1 VSMVWMS
8 YAGCRIGLTRRSIVR
23 ALRRPMKRYWMFVY
37 WMYLRDA
44 DRLVNHCTVSR
55 LSEPS
60 GEGPIAGRFVR
71 DGLLAARLTL
81 TLETFDRDCFYW
93 GDFIFV
99 SERMRNAKALRPSDI
114 QYFDVNV
121 SESAPLPRSKNYQIM
136 HVPVT
141 EDVSDPINS
150 DYICRHLPDGSV
162 VQTGMPL
169 VAVFRQDAKP
179 AHGIFYDKLFRVI
192 YCTDE
197 FALRVLKVGCPGAYF
212 VDPSH
217 PFGNVTRLRTLRG
230 VEEIVRWN
238 KGIFRTKLVETIP

>member
-1 VSMVWMS
+1 MKTFWRFVNWTWMLYRGEDRLFEHCTAS
-8 YAGCRIGLTRRSIVR
+8 YA
-23 ALRRPMKRYWMFVY
+23 
-37 WMYLRDA
+37 
-44 DRLVNHCTVSR
+44 
-55 LSEPS
+55 SEPS
-60 GEGPIAGRFVR
+60 KEEPIPGRFVR
-71 DGLLAARLTL
+71 DGLLAAKLTL
-81 TLETFDRDCFYW
+81 TLENFDLDCFYW
-93 GDFIFV
+93 EGLTFV
-99 SERMRNAKALRPSDI
+99 SEKMRHAMALGPSDI
-114 QYFDVNV
+114 QYFDVDA